1 MGRGGRMRRGILAA
15 MSFNDDRNGD
25 GENSVG
31 SDLRPST
38 HCLHA
43 QTLTR
48 LKFLDRQDRSTK
60 RHRMKSLQLQE
71 AKQQFSAVAEKAAG
85 GQPQIVTK
93 HGKPFVVILSVA
105 DWKKS
110 RVPRRTLLEMLRSC
124 PVDLTELDIT
134 RSRELPRDLGL

>member
-1 MGRGGRMRRGILAA
+1 M
-15 MSFNDDRNGD
+15 
-25 GENSVG
+25 
-31 SDLRPST
+31 
-38 HCLHA
+38 
-43 QTLTR
+43 
-48 LKFLDRQDRSTK
+48 KFLDRQDRSSK
-60 RHRMKSLQLQE
+60 RHQMKSLQLQE

-110 RVPRRTLLEMLRSC
+110 RAPKRTLLEMLRSC
-124 PVDLTELDIT
+124 PVDLTELDLT